1 MDSRR
6 KTYWPPARGYIA
18 ASSPYESAPKIV
30 ITPVTIHAISSQKGE
45 FTVRE
50 MSAETMKMPE
60 PIIEPATS
68 IVASVSVSAL
78 TNSRDDVAVSAPVAV
93 VAVKAPSGAR
103 FTPLCSSCFAG
114 ASYGSRA
121 DFAREPV
128 SKNDFDF
135 RRISLRRSAWMY
147 SGTESHQ
154 PQDLRHSSVVIA
166 VTCRIESNEFGVS
179 PFVDIEERFHVKAFH
194 RLWCRHWR
202 NEQISYRW

>member
-78 TNSRDDVAVSAPVAV
+78 TNSRDDVAVAAPVSV
-93 VAVKAPSGAR
+93 VAVKALLGR
-103 FTPLCSSCFAG
+103 FTRLCSSCFAG
-114 ASYGSRA
+114 GS
-121 DFAREPV
+121 
-128 SKNDFDF
+128 
-135 RRISLRRSAWMY
+135 
-147 SGTESHQ
+147 
-154 PQDLRHSSVVIA
+154 
-166 VTCRIESNEFGVS
+166 
-179 PFVDIEERFHVKAFH
+179 
-194 RLWCRHWR
+194 
-202 NEQISYRW
+202 